1 MYYTVLERFSVA
13 ELLSQTAALSNLE
26 KELLVDKKAK
36 SRRRTLR
43 NQKDRI
49 AARIQE
55 IEIEGKN
62 VHDNC
67 TSGCTTNQ
75 TTDGTTELIRGES
88 ISHMESVCLTRG
100 GALDDNGDDPNR
112 HILSSSSLSP
122 SSSSPSPSSSSHRPI
137 IAPVTLPILTSASPL
152 HPSTSMSSTPCAPTS
167 PSLFT
172 PELLGRECVLTDQTS
187 TYTVTN
193 PCIDTNEENTQNLR
207 PKISSNTDSDPYSSS
222 IPSLINVPSLNN
234 VPSNP
239 KIRLGWGFWQS

>member
-1 MYYTVLERFSVA
+1 MA

-43 NQKDRI
+43 NQKHRI
-49 AARIQE
+49 AARIKE
-55 IEIEGKN
+55 IEIEGKT
-62 VHDNC
+62 VYDSC

-75 TTDGTTELIRGES
+75 TTEGTTELIRDES
-88 ISHMESVCLTRG
+88 ISHTESVCLTRG
-100 GALDDNGDDPNR
+100 GALDDYDDDPNR
-112 HILSSSSLSP
+112 HMVSSSSLSP
-122 SSSSPSPSSSSHRPI
+122 TSSSSSSSSSSHCQF
-137 IAPVTLPILTSASPL
+137 IAPVTLPILTSAAPL
-152 HPSTSMSSTPCAPTS
+152 RPSTSMSSTPYASASSSPPT
-167 PSLFT
+167 PK
-172 PELLGRECVLTDQTS
+172 LLGKECVLTDQTS
-187 TYTVTN
+187 AYTVTN
-193 PCIDTNEENTQNLR
+193 PFIDTNEENTQNLR